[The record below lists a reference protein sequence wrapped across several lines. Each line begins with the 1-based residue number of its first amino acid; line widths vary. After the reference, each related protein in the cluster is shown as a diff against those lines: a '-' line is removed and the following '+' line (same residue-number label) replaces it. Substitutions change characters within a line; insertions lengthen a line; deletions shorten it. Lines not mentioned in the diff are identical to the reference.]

1 MTYQGVGK
9 VLDLAEPTTNLQ
21 DLMQI
26 ARRGLLRSSIDSI
39 SKFLGLSTAELAS
52 YLHISER
59 TLQRYSADKELSP
72 ELSDRLIQ
80 IAKVY
85 AKAVDVFEEED
96 NAVAWL
102 KHPSRALGDIT
113 PIAFLDN
120 SSGVEIV
127 LDELTRIEYG
137 VVA

>member
-9 VLDLAEPTTNLQ
+9 ALNLAEPMASLQ
-21 DLMQI
+21 DLMQVT
-26 ARRGLLRSSIDSI
+26 RRGLLRSAVDSI
-39 SKFLGLSTAELAS
+39 AEVLDLSTSELAS

-85 AKAVDVFEEED
+85 ARAIDVFESEK

-102 KHPSRALGDIT
+102 KHSNRALGDIA
-113 PIAFLDN
+113 PIEYLDN

>member
-1 MTYQGVGK
+1 MTYQGVAK
-9 VLDLAEPTTNLQ
+9 VLNLAEPTTSLQ
-21 DLMQI
+21 DLMKVT
-26 ARRGLLRSSIDSI
+26 RRGLLRGAIDSMT
-39 SKFLGLSTAELAS
+39 KFLDLSTSELAS

-85 AKAVDVFEEED
+85 ARAVDVFEDEK
-96 NAVAWL
+96 NVVAWL
-102 KHPSRALGDIT
+102 KYPNRALGDIA
-113 PIAFLDN
+113 PIEYLDN
-120 SSGVEIV
+120 SSGVEMV
-127 LDELTRIEYG
+127 LDELTRLEYG